1 MTHAEAGG
9 ILAEHWKLPDVLR
22 VAIEHRHGAQG
33 VEDFMCRKVCEV
45 VALAGRC
52 ADVFVGD
59 TPAESISGVRRAFL
73 ENYQIREIECDSLL
87 CDVGQKTSELAPLF
101 EVKINSSVNYEQIVA
116 KASERLLELSLAEQ
130 ADGSAAQTNR
140 RRAARIRRDGSLFLM
155 PCKQGILGQPVQVR
169 LKDLSAGGIGL
180 IHTLPMEKG
189 SQFVVQLPQPGGQ
202 TKSLL
207 YTVVRCES
215 PGAGGPYSVG
225 AELACVL
232 KADATSK
239 PDPSRAPDRAK
250 ARALK

>member
-1 MTHAEAGG
+1 MG
-9 ILAEHWKLPDVLR
+9 
-22 VAIEHRHGAQG
+22 
-33 VEDFMCRKVCEV
+33 RKVCEV

-101 EVKINSSVNYEQIVA
+101 EVKINASVNYDQIVA

-130 ADGSAAQTNR
+130 SDGTAQANR
-140 RRAARIRRDGSLFLM
+140 RRAARIRRDGSLLLM

-180 IHTLPMEKG
+180 IHTQPMEKG

-215 PGAGGPYSVG
+215 PGAGGPYSIG

-232 KADATSK
+232 KADAK
-239 PDPSRAPDRAK
+239 LDVSRTPDRAR
-250 ARALK
+250 ARVLK